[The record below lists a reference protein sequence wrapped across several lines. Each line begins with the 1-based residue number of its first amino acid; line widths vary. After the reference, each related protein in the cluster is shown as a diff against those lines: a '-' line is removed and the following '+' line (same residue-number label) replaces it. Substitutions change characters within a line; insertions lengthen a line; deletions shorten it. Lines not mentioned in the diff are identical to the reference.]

1 MLYESSKHGA
11 KAVTPSANSM
21 VCCVDICIIIII
33 IIIIIITVI
42 SIVPFPLLS
51 NGALKQTKLEALTVP
66 CFVVKQL
73 GNG

>member
-21 VCCVDICIIIII
+21 VCCVDICII